1 VEEIGGGATAR
12 HSREAG
18 VLIAMLNVTTLTSVV
33 TPAAANREP
42 AADASRRCA
51 AAAQQLSACAW
62 VTLSFE
68 E

>member
-1 VEEIGGGATAR
+1 MEEIGGGTSPR
-12 HSREAG
+12 HSREKGA
-18 VLIAMLNVTTLTSVV
+18 LIETLNVATVTSVV
-33 TPAAANREP
+33 TPDAANLEP

-62 VTLSFE
+62 LTLLFE

>member
-1 VEEIGGGATAR
+1 MEEIGGGTTQC

-18 VLIAMLNVTTLTSVV
+18 ALVAMLNVTTVTSVV
-33 TPAAANREP
+33 TPDAANREP